1 MVVIGMN
8 LNCIVTKLLVWFEKL
23 KKSILNKD
31 IREVKKAKCLGVLI
45 DNELKWHK
53 QVNSVT
59 QKVFCKL
66 SLIRRL
72 KPYLDINTLN
82 ILYKSL
88 V

>member
-1 MVVIGMN
+1 MYWLKRNKLFLNTDKTNIMLIGTNGRLRNVNEDDFHVVIN
-8 LNCIVTKLLVWFEKL
+8 NE
-23 KKSILNKD
+23 D

-59 QKVFCKL
+59 QKGNFVNL
-66 SLIRRL
+66 VL
-72 KPYLDINTLN
+72 LD
-82 ILYKSL
+82 